1 MSSGSETPGD
11 GDQDVDT
18 GPPALVITDFVELVA
33 LDKVLREAKFSDS
46 PNDPVI
52 AASPIVA
59 DLARR
64 VRAAH
69 DLRTIGL
76 ADRPDREDM
85 IGPTWREW
93 TLSVREA
100 RKLTDWHSWDQEAK
114 ARVARDLLSPF
125 GVSDERVLQFIN
137 EVDSH

>member
-1 MSSGSETPGD
+1 MDAE
-11 GDQDVDT
+11 
-18 GPPALVITDFVELVA
+18 PPAVVITDLTELVA

-69 DLRTIGL
+69 DLRTFGL
-76 ADRPDREDM
+76 ADRPDPEHM
-85 IGPTWREW
+85 IGPSWREW
-93 TLSVREA
+93 AVSVRRA
-100 RKLTDWHSWDQEAK
+100 RELTDWHSWDQVAK

-125 GVSDERVLQFIN
+125 GVSDESLLLFVN
-137 EVDSH
+137 EVDSP

>member
-1 MSSGSETPGD
+1 MSRGSETPGD
-11 GDQDVDT
+11 ADHDVDT
-18 GPPALVITDFVELVA
+18 EPPTVVITDPAELVA

-46 PNDPVI
+46 PNDPVV

-64 VRAAH
+64 VRAAL
-69 DLRTIGL
+69 DVRTFGV

-93 TLSVREA
+93 TVSVREA
-100 RKLTDWHSWDQEAK
+100 RKLTAWHSWDQEAK
-114 ARVARDLLSPF
+114 ALVARDLLSPF
-125 GVSDERVLQFIN
+125 GVSDESVLQFIQ
-137 EVDSH
+137 EVDSP